1 MSDSELDID
10 KDDFTDAAQTF
21 SSKFRQ
27 KQSFNIGNLP
37 LRHLGSKFNEKL
49 SSYSTVGFWPLK
61 DT

>member
-10 KDDFTDAAQTF
+10 KDDFTDATQTF

-37 LRHLGSKFNEKL
+37 LRHLGTTFKEKL
-49 SSYSTVGFWPLK
+49 NS
-61 DT
+61 